1 MGSIKKGYV
10 GRVGAPHRRQIAGT
24 HTMAN
29 TSATQHNRRVL
40 PVAGWLQVGAA
51 AAGIGIALA
60 AAPAAAADTETGSS
74 TSGSV
79 SISARSAPS
88 NGQTAQRRAATRER
102 PALSTADRWATT
114 ALSTAERWAT
124 TASSGATRA
133 AAAID
138 RPSRSSSVRH
148 AASAPA
154 DVEVPDSDTIATAAA
169 PTPPPAV
176 RSTPASRIR
185 TGVTA
190 PADAAALNTAALPT
204 ASATA
209 DSTLGNFFGDVAA
222 FFGLPGAPA
231 TTAPT
236 IAALPLFTRLVIDDI
251 LGGSTPPTNLD
262 PTTAITGLFQE
273 IMRKDPTAGELQ
285 SYSALWNL
293 TGVNGVVAGL
303 YSSTAFRQNQVDTYY
318 LELLG
323 RTATQA
329 EKSWGAS
336 SLIWGLPETL
346 LAASIT
352 SSREYSLTQLGNLGY
367 YVPEREVDFKDL
379 AYVGGEFDGVK
390 GWIINKTDRPVRV
403 VDKNNPEATTSAP
416 TYILQPGRAILFYR
430 CSDMAA
436 REGLLPAQG
445 VRFEFSDAQTPI
457 PQLSE
462 LELRDPTAGRPDT
475 IFTSPSVGVRNV
487 RDDWSEGDVHEEN
500 AGSHRFWIKRA
511 NDGRASRYDDRSFDV
526 RDWPVFVIEI
536 RSIV

>member
-1 MGSIKKGYV
+1 
-10 GRVGAPHRRQIAGT
+10 
-24 HTMAN
+24 MAN
-29 TSATQHNRRVL
+29 TFATQRNRRVL

-60 AAPAAAADTETGSS
+60 AAPAAAADTDTGSS

-88 NGQTAQRRAATRER
+88 NGQTAQRRGAMRER
-102 PALSTADRWATT
+102 PALSTAERGATT
-114 ALSTAERWAT
+114 ALSTAERGATTALSTAERGAT

-138 RPSRSSSVRH
+138 RPSRPSIVSR

-154 DVEVPDSDTIATAAA
+154 AVEVPDSDTIATAAA
-169 PTPPPAV
+169 PTPPSAV

-190 PADAAALNTAALPT
+190 PADAAAPNTATLPT
-204 ASATA
+204 ATA
-209 DSTLGNFFGDVAA
+209 DSPVGNFLGDVAA

-236 IAALPLFTRLVIDDI
+236 IGALPLFTRLVIDDI
-251 LGGSTPPTNLD
+251 LGGSTPPANLD
-262 PTTAITGLFQE
+262 PTTAITGLFQD

-303 YSSTAFRQNQVDTYY
+303 YSSTAFRQSQVDTYY

-346 LAASIT
+346 LAASIA
-352 SSREYSLTQLGNLGY
+352 SSRGYSLTKFGNLGY
-367 YVPEREVDFKDL
+367 YVPEREVTFRDL

-416 TYILQPGRAILFYR
+416 TYILQPGGVILFYR

-475 IFTSPSVGVRNV
+475 IFTSLSVGVRNV

-536 RSIV
+536 RSIA

>member
-1 MGSIKKGYV
+1 
-10 GRVGAPHRRQIAGT
+10 
-24 HTMAN
+24 
-29 TSATQHNRRVL
+29 
-40 PVAGWLQVGAA
+40 
-51 AAGIGIALA
+51 
-60 AAPAAAADTETGSS
+60 
-74 TSGSV
+74 
-79 SISARSAPS
+79 
-88 NGQTAQRRAATRER
+88 
-102 PALSTADRWATT
+102 
-114 ALSTAERWAT
+114 
-124 TASSGATRA
+124 
-133 AAAID
+133 
-138 RPSRSSSVRH
+138 
-148 AASAPA
+148 
-154 DVEVPDSDTIATAAA
+154 
-169 PTPPPAV
+169 
-176 RSTPASRIR
+176 
-185 TGVTA
+185 VTA

-346 LAASIT
+346 LAASIV
-352 SSREYSLTQLGNLGY
+352 SSREYSLTKLGNLGY

-475 IFTSPSVGVRNV
+475 IFTSLRVGVRNV
-487 RDDWSEGDVHEEN
+487 RDDWSQGDIHEEN
-500 AGSHRFWIKRA
+500 AGAHRFWIKRA
-511 NDGRASRYDDRSFDV
+511 NNGDISRYDDKSYDV
-526 RDWPVFVIEI
+526 GDWPVFVIEI